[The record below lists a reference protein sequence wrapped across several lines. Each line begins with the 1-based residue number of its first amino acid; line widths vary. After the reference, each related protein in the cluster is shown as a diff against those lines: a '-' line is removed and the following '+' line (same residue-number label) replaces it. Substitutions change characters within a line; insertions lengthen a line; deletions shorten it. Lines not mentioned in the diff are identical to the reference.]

1 LSSNQKCISLEKLQI
16 HPCVSIRVAA
26 TVTND
31 VMNEIPQSVLVPD
44 FTGLEESSGIPEGTS
59 EGTNE
64 GISDGNEEGMLDGN
78 EEGMLDGNVDPG
90 AGTKFTGDNVTP
102 PLGPLTVGAN
112 VIGD

>member
-1 LSSNQKCISLEKLQI
+1 
-16 HPCVSIRVAA
+16 
-26 TVTND
+26 
-31 VMNEIPQSVLVPD
+31 MNEIPQSVLVPD
-44 FTGLEESSGIPEGTS
+44 STGLEESSGIPEGTT

-78 EEGMLDGNVDPG
+78 DDSGGGRKV
-90 AGTKFTGDNVTP
+90 TGDNVTF